1 MLYLS
6 KYHWFLIFRDNAV
19 KKPWKAMEFS
29 TFRGFRYRKT
39 VDKNVKKWYT
49 VSIKS
54 TE

>member
-1 MLYLS
+1 MKTAVS
-6 KYHWFLIFRDNAV
+6 DFRDNAV
-19 KKPWKAMEFS
+19 KKSGKALKFS
-29 TFRGFRYRKT
+29 TFRRYRYRKT